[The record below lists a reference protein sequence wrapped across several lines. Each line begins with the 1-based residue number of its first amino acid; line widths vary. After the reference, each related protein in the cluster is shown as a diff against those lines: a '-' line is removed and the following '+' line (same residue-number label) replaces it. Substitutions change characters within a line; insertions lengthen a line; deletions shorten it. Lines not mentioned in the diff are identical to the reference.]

1 MPGRSHLHL
10 IYINPGGADERAG
23 LPEGDDDGAA
33 SGAHVAR
40 PSRSSPES
48 PAPLS
53 LEEAFKQ
60 YASHVAAIGF
70 RILGSRDQMQDL
82 VQDVFLKAH
91 DWIARIDDP
100 RALKSWLTTVT
111 VREARQRLRLRR
123 MRAFLHLADNHNY
136 ASVASP
142 TASPAERALAT
153 EIYRILD
160 GVPVSARVAWTLR
173 YVEGLTLPEIAQ
185 HCGCSLATVKRRV
198 AEVHRTVLEALR
210 DDQA

>member
-1 MPGRSHLHL
+1 
-10 IYINPGGADERAG
+10 
-23 LPEGDDDGAA
+23 
-33 SGAHVAR
+33 
-40 PSRSSPES
+40 
-48 PAPLS
+48 
-53 LEEAFKQ
+53 
-60 YASHVAAIGF
+60 
-70 RILGSRDQMQDL
+70 MQDL

-100 RALKSWLTTVT
+100 RALKAWLTTVT
-111 VREARQRLRLRR
+111 VREARLRLRLRR
-123 MRAFLHLADNHNY
+123 VRSFLHLADNHNY

-142 TASPAERALAT
+142 SASPAERALAT

-160 GVPVSARVAWTLR
+160 GVAASARVAWTLR

>member
-1 MPGRSHLHL
+1 LQL
-10 IYINPGGADERAG
+10 IYISPGQADDRAG
-23 LPEGDDDGAA
+23 LVEDDEDAA
-33 SGAHVAR
+33 TSGAQSAR
-40 PSRSSPES
+40 ENRSQPDSPT
-48 PAPLS
+48 PIS

-60 YASHVAAIGF
+60 YAPHVAAIGF

-111 VREARQRLRLRR
+111 VREARLRLRLRR
-123 MRAFLHLADNHNY
+123 VRAFLHLGDSHNY

-160 GVPVSARVAWTLR
+160 GVAVNARLAWTLR

-198 AEVHRTVLEALR
+198 AEVQRTVLEALR
-210 DDQA
+210 DDEA

>member
-1 MPGRSHLHL
+1 MPARSHLQL
-10 IYINPGGADERAG
+10 IYINTQEADVRAG
-23 LPEGDDDGAA
+23 LDDGDDEAAA
-33 SGAHVAR
+33 SGPHLARQRR
-40 PSRSSPES
+40 PSPDS
-48 PAPLS
+48 PAPIS

-60 YASHVAAIGF
+60 YAPHVAAIGF

-111 VREARQRLRLRR
+111 VREARLRLRLRR
-123 MRAFLHLADNHNY
+123 VRAFLHLADNHSY
-136 ASVASP
+136 AGVASP

-160 GVPVSARVAWTLR
+160 GIAVSARVAWILR
-173 YVEGLTLPEIAQ
+173 YVEGLTLPEIAE

-198 AEVHRTVLEALR
+198 AEVHRIVLEALR

>member
-1 MPGRSHLHL
+1 MPARSHLQL
-10 IYINPGGADERAG
+10 IYINPEGEADDRAR
-23 LPEGDDDGAA
+23 LDQDEEGAA
-33 SGAHVAR
+33 SGSHIAR
-40 PSRSSPES
+40 RHRGSPES
-48 PAPLS
+48 PTPIS
-53 LEEAFKQ
+53 LEEAFRQ
-60 YASHVAAIGF
+60 YAPHVAAIGF

-111 VREARQRLRLRR
+111 VREARLRLRLRR
-123 MRAFLHLADNHNY
+123 VRSFLHLADNHNY

-142 TASPAERALAT
+142 SASPAERALAT

-160 GVPVSARVAWTLR
+160 GVAVNARVAWTLR

>member
-1 MPGRSHLHL
+1 MPARSHLQL
-10 IYINPGGADERAG
+10 IYINPGGEADNRTGTDQDE
-23 LPEGDDDGAA
+23 EGAA
-33 SGAHVAR
+33 SGSHVAR
-40 PSRSSPES
+40 RQRASPES
-48 PAPLS
+48 PTPIS
-53 LEEAFKQ
+53 LEEAFRQ
-60 YASHVAAIGF
+60 YAPHVAAIGF

-111 VREARQRLRLRR
+111 VREARSRLRLRR
-123 MRAFLHLADNHNY
+123 VRSFLHLADNHNY
-136 ASVASP
+136 ASVASSA
-142 TASPAERALAT
+142 ASPAERALAT

-160 GVPVSARVAWTLR
+160 GVAVNARVAWTLR

>member
-1 MPGRSHLHL
+1 MPARSHLHL
-10 IYINPGGADERAG
+10 IYINPGGAEDRAG
-23 LPEGDDDGAA
+23 LAEGDDDGAA

-40 PSRSSPES
+40 ARRSSPES

-60 YASHVAAIGF
+60 YAPHVAAIGF

-111 VREARQRLRLRR
+111 VREARLRLRVR
-123 MRAFLHLADNHNY
+123 RVRAFLHLGDNHSY

-142 TASPAERALAT
+142 DASPAERAQAT

-160 GVPVSARVAWTLR
+160 GVPASARIAWTLR
-173 YVEGLTLPEIAQ
+173 HVEGLTLPEIAQ

>member
-1 MPGRSHLHL
+1 MPVRSHLQL
-10 IYINPGGADERAG
+10 IYIHPGEADDRTGVDEI
-23 LPEGDDDGAA
+23 DDDSSV
-33 SGAHVAR
+33 SGAHVAG
-40 PSRSSPES
+40 SRGPHPES
-48 PAPLS
+48 PRPLS
-53 LEEAFKQ
+53 LEEAFKL
-60 YASHVAAIGF
+60 YAPHVAAIGF

-111 VREARQRLRLRR
+111 VREARLRLRVR
-123 MRAFLHLADNHNY
+123 RVRAFLHLEDNHNY
-136 ASVASP
+136 AAVASP
-142 TASPAERALAT
+142 EASPAERALAT

-160 GVPVSARVAWTLR
+160 GVSINARVAWTLR

-185 HCGCSLATVKRRV
+185 HSGCSLATVKRRV
-198 AEVHRTVLEALR
+198 AEVHRIVLEALR

>member
-1 MPGRSHLHL
+1 MPTRSHLQL
-10 IYINPGGADERAG
+10 IHINPGEADDRAG
-23 LPEGDDDGAA
+23 LDEGDDDGAA
-33 SGAHVAR
+33 SGAHLAR
-40 PSRSSPES
+40 ERRRSPGSA
-48 PAPLS
+48 APIS

-60 YASHVAAIGF
+60 YAPHVAAIGF

-123 MRAFLHLADNHNY
+123 VRAFLHLADNHNY
-136 ASVASP
+136 AGVASQS
-142 TASPAERALAT
+142 ASPAERALAT

-160 GVPVSARVAWTLR
+160 GVAVSARVAWTLR
-173 YVEGLTLPEIAQ
+173 YVEGMTLPEIAQ

-198 AEVHRTVLEALR
+198 ADVHKVVLEALR
-210 DDQA
+210 DDEA

>member
-1 MPGRSHLHL
+1 MSARRRLQL
-10 IYINPGGADERAG
+10 IYINTGEADDRARFDT
-23 LPEGDDDGAA
+23 EDDASSA
-33 SGAHVAR
+33 SGAHLT
-40 PSRSSPES
+40 RSGGPPTGSS
-48 PAPLS
+48 APLS
-53 LEEAFKQ
+53 LEEAFQ
-60 YASHVAAIGF
+60 QFAPHVAAIGF

-111 VREARQRLRLRR
+111 VREARSRLRVRR
-123 MRAFLHLADNHNY
+123 IRAFFHLTHDNDY
-136 ASVASP
+136 AGVASP
-142 TASPAERALAT
+142 SASPAERALAT

-160 GVPVSARVAWTLR
+160 GVAVNARVAWTLR
-173 YVEGLTLPEIAQ
+173 YVEGLTLPEIAK

-198 AEVHRTVLEALR
+198 ADVQKIVLEALG

>member
-1 MPGRSHLHL
+1 MPARSHLQL
-10 IYINPGGADERAG
+10 INIHPREADDRAG
-23 LPEGDDDGAA
+23 LAEGDDDDGAA
-33 SGAHVAR
+33 SGARVAR
-40 PSRSSPES
+40 MRRSPDSPS
-48 PAPLS
+48 PLS

-60 YASHVAAIGF
+60 YAPHVAAIGF

-111 VREARQRLRLRR
+111 VREARARLRLRR
-123 MRAFLHLADNHNY
+123 MRAFLHLSDHNNY

-160 GVPVSARVAWTLR
+160 GVPVNARVAWTLR
-173 YVEGLTLPEIAQ
+173 QVEGLTLPEIAQ

-198 AEVHRTVLEALR
+198 AEVHRIVLEALR
-210 DDQA
+210 DDQG

>member
-1 MPGRSHLHL
+1 MPARSHLHL
-10 IYINPGGADERAG
+10 IYINPGGADDRAG

-40 PSRSSPES
+40 ARRSSPES

-60 YASHVAAIGF
+60 YAPHVAAIGF

-111 VREARQRLRLRR
+111 VREARLRLRLRR
-123 MRAFLHLADNHNY
+123 MRAFLHLSDNHNY

>member
-1 MPGRSHLHL
+1 MPARGHLQL
-10 IYINPGGADERAG
+10 IYIHPGKADDRTGIDEI
-23 LPEGDDDGAA
+23 DDDSSV
-33 SGAHVAR
+33 SGAHVAGSRR
-40 PSRSSPES
+40 PRPES
-48 PAPLS
+48 PRPLS

-60 YASHVAAIGF
+60 YAPHVGAIAF

-111 VREARQRLRLRR
+111 VREARLRLRVR
-123 MRAFLHLADNHNY
+123 RVRAFLHLDDDHNY
-136 ASVASP
+136 AVVASP
-142 TASPAERALAT
+142 EASPAERALAT

-160 GVPVSARVAWTLR
+160 GVSVNARIAWTLR
-173 YVEGLTLPEIAQ
+173 YVEGMTLPEVAQ

-198 AEVHRTVLEALR
+198 AEVHRIVLEALR

>member
-1 MPGRSHLHL
+1 MPVRSHLQL
-10 IYINPGGADERAG
+10 IYINTRKADDRAE
-23 LPEGDDDGAA
+23 LEEGDDDAAA
-33 SGAHVAR
+33 SGAHLAR
-40 PSRSSPES
+40 PRRPSPDS
-48 PAPLS
+48 PAPMS

-60 YASHVAAIGF
+60 YAPHVAAIGF

-100 RALKSWLTTVT
+100 RALKAWLTTVT
-111 VREARQRLRLRR
+111 VREARLRLRLRR
-123 MRAFLHLADNHNY
+123 VRAFFHLADNHNY
-136 ASVASP
+136 AGVASP
-142 TASPAERALAT
+142 AASPAERALAT

-160 GVPVSARVAWTLR
+160 GVPVNARVAWTLR

-198 AEVHRTVLEALR
+198 ADVHRIVLEALR
-210 DDQA
+210 DDEV

>member
-1 MPGRSHLHL
+1 MPARSHLHL
-10 IYINPGGADERAG
+10 IYINPGGADDRAG

-33 SGAHVAR
+33 SGAHMAR
-40 PSRSSPES
+40 ARRSSPE

-60 YASHVAAIGF
+60 YAPHVAAIGF

-111 VREARQRLRLRR
+111 VREARLRLRLRR
-123 MRAFLHLADNHNY
+123 MRAFLHLSDNHNY

>member
-1 MPGRSHLHL
+1 MPARSHLQL
-10 IYINPGGADERAG
+10 IYINPGEADDRAG
-23 LPEGDDDGAA
+23 LRENDDEGAA
-33 SGAHVAR
+33 SGAHVTR
-40 PSRSSPES
+40 QHRSSPES
-48 PAPLS
+48 PAPIS
-53 LEEAFKQ
+53 LEEAFKR
-60 YASHVAAIGF
+60 YAPHVAAIGF

-111 VREARQRLRLRR
+111 VREARLRLRLRR
-123 MRAFLHLADNHNY
+123 LRSFLHLNDAHNY

-142 TASPAERALAT
+142 TASPAERALTT

-160 GVPVSARVAWTLR
+160 GVAVNARVAWTLR

-198 AEVHRTVLEALR
+198 AEVHKTVLEALR
-210 DDQA
+210 DDEA

>member
-1 MPGRSHLHL
+1 MPARSHLQL
-10 IYINPGGADERAG
+10 IYIKPGGEADDRTRLDQDE
-23 LPEGDDDGAA
+23 EGAA
-33 SGAHVAR
+33 SGSHVAR
-40 PSRSSPES
+40 RQRTSPES
-48 PAPLS
+48 PTPIS
-53 LEEAFKQ
+53 LEEAFRQ
-60 YASHVAAIGF
+60 YAPHVAAIGF

-111 VREARQRLRLRR
+111 VREARLRLRLRR
-123 MRAFLHLADNHNY
+123 VRSFLHLADNHNY
-136 ASVASP
+136 ASVASS

-160 GVPVSARVAWTLR
+160 GVAVNARVAWTLR

-198 AEVHRTVLEALR
+198 ADVHKTVLEALR
-210 DDQA
+210 DDEA

>member
-1 MPGRSHLHL
+1 MPSRSHLQL
-10 IYINPGGADERAG
+10 IYINPGEADDRAG
-23 LPEGDDDGAA
+23 LDEYDDEGAV
-33 SGAHVAR
+33 SGAHVTRGERA
-40 PSRSSPES
+40 SPGA
-48 PAPLS
+48 PAPIS

-60 YASHVAAIGF
+60 FAPHVAAIGF

-91 DWIARIDDP
+91 DWIARIEDP

-111 VREARQRLRLRR
+111 VREARLRLRLRR
-123 MRAFLHLADNHNY
+123 VRSFLHLTDNQNY
-136 ASVASP
+136 ASVASA
-142 TASPAERALAT
+142 TASPAERALTT

-160 GVPVSARVAWTLR
+160 GVAINARVAWTLR

-198 AEVHRTVLEALR
+198 TEVHRIVLEALR

>member
-1 MPGRSHLHL
+1 MPARSHLHL
-10 IYINPGGADERAG
+10 IYINPGGADDRAG
-23 LPEGDDDGAA
+23 LLEGDDDSAA

-40 PSRSSPES
+40 ARRSSPES

-60 YASHVAAIGF
+60 YAPHVAAIGF

-111 VREARQRLRLRR
+111 VREARLRLRLRR
-123 MRAFLHLADNHNY
+123 MRAFLHLSDNHNY

>member
-1 MPGRSHLHL
+1 MPARSHLHL
-10 IYINPGGADERAG
+10 IYINPGGADDRAG

-40 PSRSSPES
+40 ARRSSPES

-60 YASHVAAIGF
+60 YAPLVAAIGF

-111 VREARQRLRLRR
+111 VREARLRLRLRR
-123 MRAFLHLADNHNY
+123 MRAFLHLSDNHNY

>member
-1 MPGRSHLHL
+1 MPARSHLQL
-10 IYINPGGADERAG
+10 IYINTGEADDRAG
-23 LPEGDDDGAA
+23 LEGDDDAA
-33 SGAHVAR
+33 TSGAHLARARR
-40 PSRSSPES
+40 PSPDSHTPM
-48 PAPLS
+48 S

-60 YASHVAAIGF
+60 YAPHVAAIGF

-111 VREARQRLRLRR
+111 VREARLRLRLRR

-136 ASVASP
+136 AGVASP
-142 TASPAERALAT
+142 AASPAERALAT

-160 GVPVSARVAWTLR
+160 GVAVNARVAWTLR

-185 HCGCSLATVKRRV
+185 HCGCSPATVKRRV
-198 AEVHRTVLEALR
+198 AEVHKIVLEALR
-210 DDQA
+210 DDEA

>member
-1 MPGRSHLHL
+1 MPARSHLQL
-10 IYINPGGADERAG
+10 IYINSGEADDRAG
-23 LPEGDDDGAA
+23 IDEGDEAGAS
-33 SGAHVAR
+33 SGAHLAPR
-40 PSRSSPES
+40 RRSAPE
-48 PAPLS
+48 APIS

-60 YASHVAAIGF
+60 YAPHVAAIGF

-111 VREARQRLRLRR
+111 VREARMRLRLRR
-123 MRAFLHLADNHNY
+123 VRAFLHLADNHNY
-136 ASVASP
+136 ASVASA

-160 GVPVSARVAWTLR
+160 GVPVNARVAWTLR
-173 YVEGLTLPEIAQ
+173 YVEGLTLPEIAE

-198 AEVHRTVLEALR
+198 AEVHRIVLEALR

>member
-1 MPGRSHLHL
+1 LHL
-10 IYINPGGADERAG
+10 IYIHPGGADGRAE
-23 LPEGDDDGAA
+23 LDEGEDDGSV
-33 SGAHVAR
+33 SGAHVAGR
-40 PSRSSPES
+40 SRS
-48 PAPLS
+48 PAPSPPPIS

-60 YASHVAAIGF
+60 YAPHVAAIGF

-111 VREARQRLRLRR
+111 VREARLRLRLRR
-123 MRAFLHLADNHNY
+123 VRAFLHLGDNHNY
-136 ASVASP
+136 AGLASP
-142 TASPAERALAT
+142 MASPAERALAT

-160 GVPVSARVAWTLR
+160 GVAVNARVAWTLR

-198 AEVHRTVLEALR
+198 AEVHRIVLEALR

>member
-1 MPGRSHLHL
+1 MPGRSHLQL
-10 IYINPGGADERAG
+10 IYINPGEADDRAAV
-23 LPEGDDDGAA
+23 EESDEEGAA

-40 PSRSSPES
+40 RQRSLDPRT
-48 PAPLS
+48 PIS

-60 YASHVAAIGF
+60 YAPHVAAIGF

-100 RALKSWLTTVT
+100 GALKSWLTTVT
-111 VREARQRLRLRR
+111 VREARLRLRVR
-123 MRAFLHLADNHNY
+123 RVRAFLHLDAGHGY

-142 TASPAERALAT
+142 AASPAERALAT

-160 GVPVSARVAWTLR
+160 GVAVNARVAWTLR

-198 AEVHRTVLEALR
+198 AEVHRFVLEALR

>member
-1 MPGRSHLHL
+1 MLTRSHLQL
-10 IYINPGGADERAG
+10 IHINPGEADDRAG
-23 LPEGDDDGAA
+23 LHDDDDGAA
-33 SGAHVAR
+33 SGARLSR
-40 PSRSSPES
+40 PRRSPPDSPS
-48 PAPLS
+48 PIS

-60 YASHVAAIGF
+60 YAPHVAAIGF

-100 RALKSWLTTVT
+100 TALKSWLTTVT
-111 VREARQRLRLRR
+111 VREARSRLRLRR
-123 MRAFLHLADNHNY
+123 VRAFFHLADNHNY
-136 ASVASP
+136 AGVASP
-142 TASPAERALAT
+142 GASPAERALAM

-160 GVPVSARVAWTLR
+160 SVAVSARVAWTLR

-198 AEVHRTVLEALR
+198 AEVHRIVLEALR

>member
-1 MPGRSHLHL
+1 MPARTHLHL
-10 IYINPGGADERAG
+10 IYIHPGEVDDHTRLDEA
-23 LPEGDDDGAA
+23 DDDGSV
-33 SGAHVAR
+33 SGARVAG
-40 PSRSSPES
+40 SRRREPES
-48 PAPLS
+48 PRPLS

-60 YASHVAAIGF
+60 HAPHVAAIGF

-111 VREARQRLRLRR
+111 VREARLRLRVR
-123 MRAFLHLADNHNY
+123 RVRAFLHLEESHNY
-136 ASVASP
+136 AAVASP
-142 TASPAERALAT
+142 EASPVERALAT

-160 GVPVSARVAWTLR
+160 GVSVNARVAWTLR

-198 AEVHRTVLEALR
+198 AEVHRFVLEALR
-210 DDQA
+210 DEQA